1 MDKEKMASIQ
11 IYDEDG
17 KLKPKED
24 FLKEIAG
31 IYDKVEEVTGGKSED
46 EITFMDIFA
55 APETDFDVNMVLSK
69 FQFCDR
75 KLWLDKEIIGETGKY
90 FIERIQFWNA
100 EDNFNGT
107 PVEERIPIQI
117 YIDSP
122 GGDLTTT
129 MAIVDAIHASKTPVY
144 TIVTGTAYSGGF
156 FICIA
161 GHKRFGF
168 KHSTYL
174 FHEGSGA
181 FAGDAHKLCQ
191 QSDFYKNI
199 LLRQLKDHVLDS
211 TNINESTYD
220 KHYKDDWYF
229 DAKKAKRF
237 GVIQEICDDVNGGIY
252 NEE

>member
-1 MDKEKMASIQ
+1 MEKEGRIELRN
-11 IYDEDG
+11 EDG
-17 KLKPKED
+17 SLKSKEE
-24 FLKEIAG
+24 FMKEIAQF
-31 IYDKVEEVTGGKSED
+31 YDDAKEALGEKSPD
-46 EITFMDIFA
+46 EITFMDLFA
-55 APETDFDVNMVLSK
+55 SPETDFDVNMVLSK
-69 FQFCDR
+69 FQFVDR
-75 KLWLDKEIIGETGKY
+75 KLYLDKEITPDMGKF

-100 EDNFNGT
+100 EDVFNQT
-107 PVEERIPIQI
+107 PVEERIPIQL

-129 MAIVDAIHASKTPVY
+129 MAIIDAIHASKTPVY
-144 TIVTGTAYSGGF
+144 TIVVGTAYSGGF
-156 FICIA
+156 FIGIA

-168 KHSTYL
+168 KNSTYL

-199 LLRQLKDHVLDS
+199 LLKQIKDHVLES
-211 TNINESTYD
+211 TNITESTYD